1 MPATGVEIQ
10 NPNTICKMVFRSTG
24 FSGSYRI
31 KIIVKDQK
39 KYGLDASNNL
49 IEVGNE
55 DYILY
60 DETTGNNIFYFNVN
74 EVTP

>member
-1 MPATGVEIQ
+1 MKFEQ
-10 NPNTICKMVFRSTG
+10 DG

-31 KIIVKDQK
+31 KIKVVDQEK
-39 KYGLDASNNL
+39 NSIDETGHLTNEGY
-49 IEVGNE
+49 E

-74 EVTP
+74 QVY